1 MEDLYGSLKKNRSSI
16 FTDPSHRMTQRPP
29 APSVH
34 VGKGVGF
41 QDFGSSFAVRGE
53 GARNASRASGSQSS
67 TSSPTRRTK
76 PGPSHALRRASSSAS
91 SSDDELLLS
100 QGSSRT
106 ASNHISKRKKP
117 EHISPTAERT
127 ARVTVD
133 GKTQQLPY
141 HPDFKPNNA
150 LKSLKFSKK
159 RAVSDTVVVEEEQVP
174 PSSSNPDID
183 PDETLDLFQPI
194 SKGILGCGDSG
205 PRASTAPNDNLLAH
219 RTSRS
224 PLQSSTCL
232 PKVSATSKAAT
243 EPSASKDVKGDDDN
257 SAPKVHPKPKPRVV
271 YAPRRSPSPETT
283 PRASESRRRTNSP
296 PRTKSPIPSDA
307 DCPSKP
313 QPKLRPRPRI
323 KQKPP
328 EPMRKV
334 PQEFPMSLSAK
345 ENLSDGTNGA
355 DNGKTTNKIKN
366 KGKSKM
372 PAPQAKTCSFPIPS
386 PLHARKQSPPTA
398 MSSQPEGT
406 FPTLSP
412 LSKTAYIACTP
423 KNKGENGTGIHN
435 ADEDGTSHAPAFP
448 RTGADMRPFPMSTR
462 LLESIDRRSPG
473 SPAKRLSDDS
483 DAGRKRASKKHKD
496 SRTTIPDGLDYM
508 DNLALVDDSI
518 DIGYAKDPSTL
529 CPYCDE
535 PLPPHPTP
543 SFQSLL
549 SKAGK
554 KSHPDPRPRNPKGLA
569 APLTIY
575 ISVCQRHRFESHQ
588 LPIAL
593 ERGWPQSINFKNVP
607 MRVKRMKPDLEA
619 IIMDDDDDDTDNDVV
634 GDIDEDCDTRGPR
647 SRSVFWKEVKR
658 EVKKQGSRTTVG
670 VKGQFAS
677 FEKIQPGYYGEQGS
691 VIIHQTLFNLFPPS
705 SFDSSL
711 IKPLTPS
718 EFIQRVLVPETAARL
733 IAQDLGVDMDYAIV
747 TLHESA
753 RYGVAMFPDTVGCDG
768 KRVAVDEDDEMGVA
782 DQIVME
788 RARAR
793 RKELE
798 EEERVEEDMIKE
810 ELQKKARTRRE
821 KAVGRTLNARE
832 AEASSPVESDD
843 LTDRSETSTRSQSG
857 RRRPKTRVRDSPAE
871 VDSEASEAMIV
882 DGSSSKRRLRSSA
895 KPPKKMDRERRS
907 ATSYDSEPADL
918 MDVSKRGKGK
928 NPVRGDSPRIVYPA
942 DDDQTPR
949 PSRRKESVAIK
960 VPGMP
965 TESNP
970 SSSAVLPLQVAR
982 NRKATASVGNTSDQW
997 YRNLRATAPD
1007 DSDDC
1012 SEASR
1017 TGRKSRP
1024 AVRRQNDT
1032 AAEMK
1037 DWLLTE
1043 SSSCES

>member
-53 GARNASRASGSQSS
+53 GARIASRASGSQSS

-117 EHISPTAERT
+117 ELISPTTERT

-159 RAVSDTVVVEEEQVP
+159 KAVSDLIVVEDEQVP

-205 PRASTAPNDNLLAH
+205 PRASTARNGNFLAH
-219 RTSRS
+219 RNSRS
-224 PLQSSTCL
+224 PFQSSTCM
-232 PKVSATSKAAT
+232 PKVSATSKAPT
-243 EPSASKDVKGDDDN
+243 EPSASKDVRGGDDN
-257 SAPKVHPKPKPRVV
+257 PAPKVHPRPKPRVV
-271 YAPRRSPSPETT
+271 YAPRQSPSPETT
-283 PRASESRRRTNSP
+283 PRASKSRRRTKSP
-296 PRTKSPIPSDA
+296 PRTKSPMPSDA
-307 DCPSKP
+307 DCASKP

-345 ENLSDGTNGA
+345 ENLSDGGNGT
-355 DNGKTTNKIKN
+355 DNGKITNKIKN
-366 KGKSKM
+366 KGKSKL

-386 PLHARKQSPPTA
+386 PLHTRQQSPPKA

-412 LSKTAYIACTP
+412 LSKAAYSACAP
-423 KNKGENGTGIHN
+423 KKDVNGTGIHN
-435 ADEDGTSHAPAFP
+435 ADEDGTSHAPGFA
-448 RTGADMRPFPMSTR
+448 RTGADIRPFPMSTR
-462 LLESIDRRSPG
+462 LLESINRRSPG

-483 DAGRKRASKKHKD
+483 DAGGKRASKKHKD
-496 SRTTIPDGLDYM
+496 SRTTVPDGLDYV
-508 DNLALVDDSI
+508 DNLALADDSI

-554 KSHPDPRPRNPKGLA
+554 KSRADPRPRNPEGLA
-569 APLTIY
+569 APLAIY

-593 ERGWPQSINFKNVP
+593 ERGWPQTINFKNVP

-753 RYGVAMFPDTVGCDG
+753 RYGVAMFPDTGGYDG

-810 ELQKKARTRRE
+810 EVQKKARTKRE
-821 KAVGRTLNARE
+821 EVVGRIVNAQE
-832 AEASSPVESDD
+832 AVTSSPVESDD
-843 LTDRSETSTRSQSG
+843 LTDRSETSTRSQSA
-857 RRRPKTRVRDSPAE
+857 RRKPRMRVRDSPPE
-871 VDSEASEAMIV
+871 VDSEASEAMVV
-882 DGSSSKRRLRSSA
+882 DSSSSKRRLRSSA
-895 KPPKKMDRERRS
+895 KPPNKMYQERHS
-907 ATSYDSEPADL
+907 ATSHDFEPAEL

-928 NPVRGDSPRIVYPA
+928 NPLRGDSPRIVYPA

-949 PSRRKESVAIK
+949 PSRRKESGAIT

-970 SSSAVLPLQVAR
+970 SSRAVLPLQIAR
-982 NRKATASVGNTSDQW
+982 NRKATAAGGNTSDQW
-997 YRNLRATAPD
+997 YRNLRTTAPD

-1012 SEASR
+1012 SGASR

-1024 AVRRQNDT
+1024 AVRRQNDA

>member
-1 MEDLYGSLKKNRSSI
+1 MEDLYGSLKKNRSNI
-16 FTDPSHRMTQRPP
+16 FTDPSHRMARRPL

-34 VGKGVGF
+34 AGKGVGF
-41 QDFGSSFAVRGE
+41 QDFGSSFAVRG
-53 GARNASRASGSQSS
+53 AATRTDSMASGSQSS

-76 PGPSHALRRASSSAS
+76 LGSSHGLWRASLS
-91 SSDDELLLS
+91 SSSSSEDELLLS

-106 ASNHISKRKKP
+106 ASNHVSKRRKA
-117 EHISPTAERT
+117 EHISSTTERT
-127 ARVTVD
+127 ARVTVN
-133 GKTQQLPY
+133 GKTQQLPF

-159 RAVSDTVVVEEEQVP
+159 KAASDTIVVEEEQLP

-194 SKGILGCGDSG
+194 SKAVLGCGDDG
-205 PRASTAPNDNLLAH
+205 PRASTARNGNLLVG
-219 RTSRS
+219 RNSRS
-224 PLQSSTCL
+224 PLQSTTSL
-232 PKVSATSKAAT
+232 PKVSAASKAAT
-243 EPSASKDVKGDDDN
+243 EPSASKDVKGSDN
-257 SAPKVHPKPKPRVV
+257 PAPKVHPKPKPRVI
-271 YAPRRSPSPETT
+271 YAPRQSPSPETT
-283 PRASESRRRTNSP
+283 PRASGSGRRTEFP
-296 PRTKSPIPSDA
+296 RRTKSPIPSDTS
-307 DCPSKP
+307 CPSKP
-313 QPKLRPRPRI
+313 QPKPRPRPRI

-328 EPMRKV
+328 GPTRKV
-334 PQEFPMSLSAK
+334 PQEFPMSPSAK
-345 ENLSDGTNGA
+345 ENLSDGGNSV
-355 DNGKTTNKIKN
+355 DNGSTTNKNKN

-372 PAPQAKTCSFPIPS
+372 SSPQAKACSFPIPS
-386 PLHARKQSPPTA
+386 PLHARQQSPRGGL
-398 MSSQPEGT
+398 SLQPEDT

-412 LSKTAYIACTP
+412 LSNAAYSARTP
-423 KNKGENGTGIHN
+423 KKKGGNYAELHN
-435 ADEDGTSHAPAFP
+435 EDEDGTSHAPAFA
-448 RTGADMRPFPMSTR
+448 RTSADMRPFPMSTQ
-462 LLESIDRRSPG
+462 LLESINRRSPG
-473 SPAKRLSDDS
+473 SPAKRVSDDS

-496 SRTTIPDGLDYM
+496 SQAAIPDGLDYM
-508 DNLALVDDSI
+508 DNLALADDSI
-518 DIGYAKDPSTL
+518 DIGYARDPSTL

-554 KSHPDPRPRNPKGLA
+554 KSRPDPRPRNPKGLA

-593 ERGWPQSINFKNVP
+593 ERGWPQAINFKNVP
-607 MRVKRMKPDLEA
+607 MRVERMKPDLEA

-634 GDIDEDCDTRGPR
+634 GDIDEDDDTRGPR

-691 VIIHQTLFNLFPPS
+691 VIIHQTLFSLFPPS
-705 SFDSSL
+705 SFDASL
-711 IKPLTPS
+711 INPLTPS

-733 IAQDLGVDMDYAIV
+733 IAQDLGVDMSYAIM

-753 RYGVAMFPDTVGCDG
+753 RYGVAMFPDTGGCDG
-768 KRVAVDEDDEMGVA
+768 KRVAVDEDEEMGVA

-798 EEERVEEDMIKE
+798 EEERAEEDMIKE
-810 ELQKKARTRRE
+810 EVQKKARTRRE
-821 KAVGRTLNARE
+821 KAVERALNAQE
-832 AEASSPVESDD
+832 AKASRAVESDD
-843 LTDRSETSTRSQSG
+843 RTEQSETSTRSRSG
-857 RRRPKTRVRDSPAE
+857 RRRPKMRAKDSPAD

-882 DGSSSKRRLRSSA
+882 DGSSSKPRLRSSA
-895 KPPKKMDRERRS
+895 KPRNKMVQEGPS
-907 ATSYDSEPADL
+907 TTSHDSEPAEL
-918 MDVSKRGKGK
+918 MDVSKRGKSK
-928 NPVRGDSPRIVYPA
+928 KPERGDSTRVVYPV
-942 DDDQTPR
+942 DEERTPR
-949 PSRRKESVAIK
+949 PSRRNESAA
-960 VPGMP
+960 VPTMP

-970 SSSAVLPLQVAR
+970 RSSSLQPLQVAR
-982 NRKATASVGNTSDQW
+982 NRKAGATKGATNDQW
-997 YRNLRATAPD
+997 CRNLRTTAPD

-1017 TGRKSRP
+1017 TSRKLRR
-1024 AVRRQNDT
+1024 AVRSRKDT
-1032 AAEMK
+1032 ASEMK
-1037 DWLLTE
+1037 DWLLTGS